1 MIKLRVFFFVLWG
14 SISIN
19 PRAYAQAD
27 FPIEI
32 GTSINP
38 VGSGARAMGLGN
50 AFIAIADDATAA
62 SWNPAG
68 LLQLETPEFSFA
80 VEAIWFNPDLVSS
93 SNSEASGQNNLHLDD
108 LNFASLVF
116 PFFFYTNMVVSLNY
130 LKLYR
135 FDRSL
140 DFTVLFPAP
149 LPSSIE
155 QQWSIEFDQKGTF
168 SALIPAYGFD
178 LTDNLSIGVSLNI
191 WNDTIT
197 GDSSFMKRRRSV
209 VRSFVPDFGDGE
221 TIETEEVLEEKLIVE
236 SGHSF
241 TLGGLYRINRNWN
254 IGFVIK
260 PPFQLNVERK
270 TTRVEKGISIMAG
283 EPNNTSPTGKKNSD
297 LEFPIIAGG
306 GIAWRP
312 LKSLV
317 TSLDMTWTDWSE
329 FNLREDDQDINP
341 ISGRDVDAG
350 KLKDTITLR
359 LGCEYL
365 VVRDT
370 FLIPLRF
377 GLGYDSAPAVDDVDD
392 FYTASLGSGV
402 RIGNYNFDIAW
413 EFRWGNNVNK
423 DLFQGINATEDVQ
436 QHRVL
441 ASLIYYF

>member
-1 MIKLRVFFFVLWG
+1 MVLW
-14 SISIN
+14 SLISII
-19 PRAYAQAD
+19 PRAYTQD
-27 FPIEI
+27 NFPIEI

-68 LLQLETPEFSFA
+68 LLQLETLELSFA
-80 VEAIWFNPDLVSS
+80 VEAIWFNQDLVSS
-93 SNSEASGQNNLHLDD
+93 SNSEVSGRNDLHLDD
-108 LNFASLVF
+108 LNYASLVF
-116 PFFFYTNMVVSLNY
+116 PFFFHTNMVFSLNY

-135 FDRSL
+135 FDKSL
-140 DFTVLFPAP
+140 GFPILFPAP
-149 LPSSIE
+149 SPAE
-155 QQWSIEFDQKGTF
+155 FGQQRFFEFDQEGAF

-178 LTDNLSIGVSLNI
+178 LTDNLSIGVTFNI

-197 GDSSFMKRRRSV
+197 GDSSLKKQQRSIG
-209 VRSFVPDFGDGE
+209 RDFVPNIGDVK
-221 TIETEEVLEEKLIVE
+221 TFEEVNEEKLIVD
-236 SGHSF
+236 SGYSF
-241 TLGGLYRINRNWN
+241 TIGGLYRINRKWN

-260 PPFQLNVERK
+260 PPFQLNVDQKITRTLDERFI
-270 TTRVEKGISIMAG
+270 TADGSPPPEITSSVER
-283 EPNNTSPTGKKNSD
+283 EDSD
-297 LEFPIIAGG
+297 FEFPINAGG

-317 TSLDMTWTDWSE
+317 TSLDITWTDWSE
-329 FNLREDDQDINP
+329 FNLRKGSQDINP
-341 ISGRDVDAG
+341 ISGRDVDVG

-359 LGCEYL
+359 LGCEYV

-377 GLGYDSAPAVDDVDD
+377 GLGYDPAPAVGGVDD
-392 FYTASLGSGV
+392 YFTASLGSGFQ
-402 RIGNYNFDIAW
+402 IGNYNLDIAW

-423 DLFQGINATEDVQ
+423 DLFQGINATEDLRQ
-436 QHRVL
+436 NRIL